1 MSRPPVTTRTA
12 PLLDSSAAPWPVV
25 SRWLVALAVLTGF
38 VAMHG
43 FTADHD
49 VHALAALPGGHHAPA
64 QAGDGATAGP
74 TVAAGM
80 TVAGDGRGALAWR
93 SAGSEGH
100 GHAHDGCL
108 VMLAT
113 SVLALVLALLLARR
127 CGAARPALLR
137 RVVHLSVPRAPP
149 LRTSPG
155 FAALGILR
163 T

>member
-1 MSRPPVTTRTA
+1 MSRPPASIRTA
-12 PLLDSSAAPWPVV
+12 PLHPSGAAPWPAV
-25 SRWLVALAVLTGF
+25 SRWLVALAVLAGF

-43 FTADHD
+43 LSADHD
-49 VHALAALPGGHHAPA
+49 VHALAALPSGHHAPA
-64 QAGDGATAGP
+64 QAGDDPAAGP
-74 TVAAGM
+74 TVAAGGQM
-80 TVAGDGRGALAWR
+80 ALAW
-93 SAGSEGH
+93 SASGSDGH

-127 CGAARPALLR
+127 RGAVPPALLR

-155 FAALGILR
+155 FPALGILR

>member
-1 MSRPPVTTRTA
+1 MSSRPATTRTA
-12 PLLDSSAAPWPVV
+12 PPRGSGAAPWPVV
-25 SRWLVALAVLTGF
+25 SRWLVALAVLAGF

-43 FTADHD
+43 LSADHD

-64 QAGDGATAGP
+64 QPGAGAAVTPAPTAVGAGLP
-74 TVAAGM
+74 
-80 TVAGDGRGALAWR
+80 AWQVP
-93 SAGSEGH
+93 GSDGH

-127 CGAARPALLR
+127 SGAPLSTPLR
-137 RVVHLSVPRAPP
+137 RRVGRLVALRAPP
-149 LRTSPG
+149 LRASPG